1 MADDMETLRQEK
13 EKAEK
18 KLKVMADIV
27 EKLSKKPES
36 SGFDIKSVVEP
47 RIKELN
53 DKIEFRTQE
62 IEKALAS
69 IEEKVKI
76 PPKISGKDYSGAI
89 KAIEPRLAK
98 LEELGKNV
106 ESLSK
111 LEQKMN
117 EFMDRQAVQDQTD
130 SKQKQQDA
138 KEQSAGYE
146 ILLARIREIERQMLS
161 RQEDSEK
168 LKQFLASKDGIIQSS
183 IQEEADK
190 KFGYVVRGLE
200 EVETSIRKLGRE
212 VAYNLKE
219 MDAIKNDLKTMTL
232 IKEDLLNF
240 RKEKET
246 LYETMDVKKEEIS
259 RLLEKQRKNVKVD
272 IAVELRAMKAMIAD
286 VEQRLNQMGKP
297 LNEEKLKSTLSKDR
311 EIIKKSIETRAS
323 KTEDRIK
330 SLDVRLSRSEA
341 KVSVLDKNITAAS
354 RSKKELD
361 DRMKKR
367 EAEIKRLLGELK

>member
-330 SLDVRLSRSEA
+330 SLDVWLSRSEA